1 MNLEGVLIEDRKKDT
16 LLYAGIVQV
25 RITDWFFFKEK
36 ASLEYIGLQDAVVHM
51 NRTDSVWNYAFL
63 QDYFASP
70 NTKTQKKAGIEFDLK
85 TVLLKNVSFVQKD
98 GWVGND
104 KYIRV
109 GSLQLSANNLS
120 ITQKV
125 IDINSLKLSE
135 PFFHQASYT
144 GNRPPSTVK
153 VTSAT
158 GNTVIVTDTAL
169 QWNPQN
175 WTIAIKSLSIEDGRY
190 KNDNG
195 TGAPLSFFDGK
206 HLDFSKLNGRIN
218 NLRLVRD
225 TLRAA
230 VALSAKER
238 SGFTVQSLQS
248 NLRFHPQLMEFN
260 QLYLKTNRSLLRNY
274 FAMKFDRIGDMNDFI
289 HAVTMTAD
297 FEASTVSSDDLA
309 FFAPG
314 IKDLNKTFAIE
325 GKVQGTVDDFTADNV
340 QINAGK
346 GTVLRGNF
354 AVIGLPNIA
363 TTYLNIDARE
373 LRTSYADAVQFVPS
387 LRNVSTPNLRKLG
400 AVSFTGSF
408 TGFLTDFVTYGTINT
423 ALGTLKTDLN
433 MKLPKNG
440 SPVYSGSLATAGFEL
455 GQLLNDNQLGNV
467 AFSGDVKGR
476 GFSLNTLDATID
488 AKVKRL
494 QYGNYTYQN
503 IAARGRIK
511 NKTFNG
517 DFDINDP
524 NADLHLTG
532 LINFGGTE
540 PQFDVSADIVTAN
553 LKALQLL
560 KEDVRLSGRLNFNFK
575 GKNISDFL
583 GNAQLNNISF
593 KQGDKIIN
601 IDSLVVSS
609 DYVNGVR
616 SVRAK
621 STQFD
626 ATITG
631 QFDLKSLPDAF
642 TLFLSRYYPSYIKP
656 PARTFPA
663 QNFTFDIT
671 TGVVEDYV
679 GLIDSRLSGFNNSH
693 LTGLLNVS
701 ANSLLLNADVPS
713 FSFDRYQ
720 FSDVG
725 LNAVG
730 NLDSLSLSGQVNNAV
745 ISDSILFPQTTFT
758 LVARNDVSDITINT
772 TANQAI
778 NQAALSAQIKT
789 FSDGASVQFN
799 PSSFVLNGKVWSI
812 EQGGELDFRKN
823 AIVQGSLVLKET
835 TQQIRIS
842 SQPSDIGNWN
852 DLHVSLHDVNVGD
865 ITPFLIKNIRIE
877 GLLSGDV
884 IVEDPQN
891 RFNVTAKLKT
901 DALRVDSHSIGQV
914 LATLNYNNST
924 GRLTGSGNN
933 VDLDH
938 LLNFDLDLDLKDT
951 ANLHRDRI
959 SISPQKY
966 PVKILERFIGNL
978 FSDLQGYLTGKLDI
992 LEGEKGFDYVGKARL
1007 TDAGLKVNF
1016 SQVFYKI
1023 DDADIV
1029 LTENEINLGKLK
1041 LRDKDGAT
1049 ATLQGSILHKG
1060 FQNMEFFISAR
1071 VDNRPMQ
1078 LINTTYNDN
1087 QQFYGTAKGNG
1098 IFELTGP
1105 QYDMRMNIEA
1115 TPSTTDSSY
1124 ITLPP
1129 SRTRESG
1136 QASFMVER
1144 KYGREMTE
1152 EELRGTAT
1160 NLTYDI
1166 SLTANPLVN
1175 VEVILDEATGDV
1187 IKGRGVGNLRLRA
1200 GTSEPLSIRGRFDL
1214 QNGYYVYTFQSFF
1227 KKPFVLL
1234 KGSNNFIEWTGDPY
1248 TAQVNFDAVYT
1259 AENVSFAPLAS
1270 SLQLSNFTTYRGDVY
1285 VVAQFSGELFH
1296 PNFTFKLQFPENSA
1310 ARNDPSLAFGIQQIE
1325 KNTNEINKQ
1334 VTYLIVTNSFAPY
1347 ESSVS
1352 GYNPLN
1358 EFAYSTISGLFF
1370 GEINK
1375 RLNQLLS
1382 KVLQNNELTFNF
1394 TGSLYN
1400 RNLIEQGFDINQG
1413 NFNLSFGKSF
1423 LNERIQLNFGGTFD
1437 VPLESDL
1444 EQSLRILPDVSASF
1458 LINKSGSFRITL
1470 FYTQNNDLV
1479 ISQVQNGRR
1488 GQSAGAKLS
1497 YRKEFNSLSEFL
1509 FGRIKGKRKPALLPV
1524 KDSVEVSV
1532 PDGSQ

>member
-1 MNLEGVLIEDRKKDT
+1 MLVEDRKKDT

-25 RITDWFFFKEK
+25 RITDWFFFKDK
-36 ASLEYIGLQDAVVHM
+36 ASLEYIGLQDAVINM

-70 NTKTQKKAGIEFDLK
+70 NTGTKKKAGIEFDLK

-104 KYIRV
+104 KHVRV
-109 GSLQLSANNLS
+109 GSLQMSANNLS
-120 ITQKV
+120 LTNKI
-125 IDINSLKLSE
+125 IDINSISLSQ
-135 PFFHQASYT
+135 PFFYGANYT

-153 VTSAT
+153 VASAT
-158 GNTVIVTDTAL
+158 GNTIVVTDTLL
-169 QWNPQN
+169 QWNPQD
-175 WTIAIKSLSIEDGRY
+175 WTIAINKLSIEGGRY
-190 KNDNG
+190 KTDAG
-195 TGAPLSFFDGK
+195 TDAPLSSFDGK
-206 HLDFSKLNGRIN
+206 HLDFNNLSGTVQ
-218 NLRLVRD
+218 NLRLIKD
-225 TLRAA
+225 TLRAN
-230 VALSAKER
+230 VSFSAEER
-238 SGFTVQSLQS
+238 SGFVVQSLQS
-248 NLRFHPQLMEFN
+248 NLTIHPQLMEFN
-260 QLYLKTNRSLLRNY
+260 RLYLKTNKSILRNY

-297 FEASTVSSDDLA
+297 FDNTTIDSDDLA
-309 FFAPG
+309 FFAPA
-314 IKDLNKTFAIE
+314 IKNLNKTLEIT
-325 GKVQGTVDDFTADNV
+325 GKVKGTVDDLTAENV
-340 QINAGK
+340 RIKAGK
-346 GTVLRGNF
+346 GTFLAGNF
-354 AVIGLPNIA
+354 TVIGLPNIA
-363 TTYLNIDARE
+363 TTYVNVEAQE
-373 LRTSYADAVQFVPS
+373 LRTSYADAVQFVPA
-387 LRNVSTPNLRKLG
+387 LRKVTTPNLKKLG
-400 AVSFTGSF
+400 AIKFSGSY
-408 TGFLTDFVTYGTINT
+408 TGFLNDFVTYGTIQT

-440 SPVYSGSLATAGFEL
+440 APVYSGSLSTSNFKL
-455 GQLLNDNQLGNV
+455 GQFLNNNKLGDV
-467 AFSGDVKGR
+467 AFSGDVRGR

-488 AKVKRL
+488 AKVKKL
-494 QYGNYTYQN
+494 EYGNYTYQN
-503 IAARGRIK
+503 IAAKGRIK
-511 NKTFNG
+511 NKTFIG
-517 DFDINDP
+517 DFDIKDP

-532 LINFGGTE
+532 LINFGGAE
-540 PQFDVSADIVTAN
+540 PQFNVTADIVTAN

-560 KEDVRLSGRLNFNFK
+560 KEDVRLSGRLAFNFK

-593 KQGDKIIN
+593 KQGDETIT

-609 DYVNGVR
+609 DYLNGVR
-616 SVRAK
+616 SVRAR

-626 ATITG
+626 ATVTG
-631 QFDLKSLPDAF
+631 QFDLQSLPDAF

-656 PARTFPA
+656 PRRSFPT

-679 GLIDSRLSGFNNSH
+679 RLIDNRLSGFNNSH
-693 LTGLLNVS
+693 VTGLLNIS
-701 ANSLLLNADVPS
+701 ANSLVLNADVPA
-713 FSFDRYQ
+713 FSFDQYS
-720 FSDVG
+720 FADVA

-730 NLDSLSLSGQVNNAV
+730 NLDSLSLKGQVNNAV
-745 ISDSILFPQTTFT
+745 ISDSLLFPQTTFT
-758 LVARNDVSDITINT
+758 LLARNDVSDITINT

-789 FSDGASVQFN
+789 FADGASVLFN
-799 PSSFVLNGKVWSI
+799 PSSFVLNGKIWSI

-823 AIVQGSLVLKET
+823 AIFQGSLVLRET

-842 SQPSDIGNWN
+842 TQPSDIGNWN
-852 DLHVSLHDVNVGD
+852 DLHIALQNLNIGD
-865 ITPFLIKNIRIE
+865 LTPFLIKNIRIE

-884 IVEDPQN
+884 VIEDPQN
-891 RFNVTAKLKT
+891 RFNVSAKVKT
-901 DALRVDSHSIGQV
+901 DALRVDDDSIGQV
-914 LATLNYNNST
+914 LAGVTYNNST
-924 GRLTGSGNN
+924 GRLKGAGNN
-933 VDLDH
+933 VDQEH
-938 LLNFDLDLDLKDT
+938 LLNFDFDLDLKDS
-951 ANLHRDRI
+951 ANQHQDRI
-959 SISPQKY
+959 SVIPQKY

-978 FSDLQGYLTGKLDI
+978 FSDLQGFLTGKIDI
-992 LEGEKGFDYVGKARL
+992 LENSKGFDYVGKARL

-1016 SQVFYKI
+1016 SQVFYKV

-1041 LRDKDGAT
+1041 LRDKEGAT
-1049 ATLQGSILHKG
+1049 ATVQGSILHKG
-1060 FQNMEFFISAR
+1060 FQNMEFFISAK

-1105 QYDMRMNIEA
+1105 QYDMRMNVEA

-1152 EELRGTAT
+1152 EELRGTAS

-1187 IKGRGVGNLRLRA
+1187 IKGRGVGNLKLRA

-1214 QNGYYVYTFQSFF
+1214 QDGYYVYTFQSFF
-1227 KKPFVLL
+1227 KKPFVLQ
-1234 KGSNNFIEWTGDPY
+1234 KGSNNYIEWTGDPY
-1248 TAQVNFDAVYT
+1248 TAQVNFDAIYT

-1296 PNFTFKLQFPENSA
+1296 PNFSFKLQFPENSA

-1400 RNLIEQGFDINQG
+1400 RNLIEQGFNINQG

-1444 EQSLRILPDVSASF
+1444 EQNLRILPDVSASF
-1458 LINKSGSFRITL
+1458 LINKSGSFRVTL

-1479 ISQVQNGRR
+1479 INQVQNGRR

-1509 FGRIKGKRKPALLPV
+1509 FGRIKGKRKAAVAPV
-1524 KDSVEVSV
+1524 KDTVETQARDS
-1532 PDGSQ
+1532 GQ